1 MTTTER
7 GRGQARSTPRPG
19 GEVRPLVTPEGV
31 DLELVLA
38 DASERAAAFLI
49 DAAIIV
55 GVLVGASLILI
66 MAGLVIR
73 QPIFTQLIM
82 ITWLLGFFLL
92 RNLYFVGFELRIGAA
107 TPGKRLLGL
116 RVASR
121 RGDALSADAVFARNA
136 LREIEVYL
144 PLSFLIANRGGV
156 DGLIVAAGLIWTGVF
171 ALFPLFN
178 RDRLRAGDLVA
189 GTWVVRTP
197 KRGLSVELSG
207 RSGARR
213 GLFPFSSRQ
222 LDAYGVKELQVL
234 EDVLRRNNA
243 RTIADVAARI
253 RTKIAWTRAPGESD
267 WDFLDAYYTG
277 LREHLETRLL
287 FGRRRRDKHDRDA

>member
-1 MTTTER
+1 MTSVER
-7 GRGQARSTPRPG
+7 KGTGASLAPRTGGQ
-19 GEVRPLVTPEGV
+19 VRALVTPEGV

-38 DASERAAAFLI
+38 DASERASAFLI

-55 GVLVGASLILI
+55 GVLIGVTLI
-66 MAGLVIR
+66 MFIAGVTIH
-73 QPIFTQLIM
+73 QPIFQQLIV
-82 ITWLLGFFLL
+82 IVWLLGFFVL

-121 RGDALSADAVFARNA
+121 GGEALSADAVFARNA
-136 LREIEVYL
+136 MRELEVYL
-144 PLSFLIANRGGV
+144 PLSFLIANRTGV
-156 DGLIVAAGLIWTGVF
+156 DGVIVAAGLIWAGVF

-189 GTWVVRTP
+189 GTWVVRVP
-197 KRGLSVELSG
+197 KRRLGAELAG
-207 RSGARR
+207 RRAAQP
-213 GLFPFSSRQ
+213 GLFTFSSHQ

-243 RTIADVAARI
+243 KTIADVADRI
-253 RTKIAWTRAPGESD
+253 RTKITWPRAPGESD

-277 LREHLETRLL
+277 LRENLETRLL